1 MPQLVKGGKW
11 VYGWSIVDMDC
22 RVPVPEDAREE
33 YGLALQ
39 EDVLVMS
46 GSRSS
51 KGFAVTTT
59 ELLSGTPF
67 QRHFEGYL
75 EFLDYYEKNSTT
87 GKHQRAVFTQKGKIL
102 SRVFLD
108 ERCCLHMW
116 RALLEQYGVSPFG
129 RLLVIR
135 GSGIALGYIVKG
147 PIVKEAGK
155 HPNIRTFENG
165 EDATI

>member
-1 MPQLVKGGKW
+1 MPQIVKGGKW
-11 VYGWSIVDMDC
+11 VYGWSVAGMDC
-22 RVPVPEDAREE
+22 RVPVPEEAREE
-33 YGLALQ
+33 YAFSPG

-67 QRHFEGYL
+67 QRHFL
-75 EFLDYYEKNSTT
+75 ECLDSYEQNMTPDE
-87 GKHQRAVFTQKGKIL
+87 HPRAVFTRKGKVL

-116 RALLEQYGVSPFG
+116 PALLEQYGVSPFD

-147 PIVKEAGK
+147 PIVKEAEK
-155 HPNIRTFENG
+155 HPEIRTFENG
-165 EDATI
+165 ADATI